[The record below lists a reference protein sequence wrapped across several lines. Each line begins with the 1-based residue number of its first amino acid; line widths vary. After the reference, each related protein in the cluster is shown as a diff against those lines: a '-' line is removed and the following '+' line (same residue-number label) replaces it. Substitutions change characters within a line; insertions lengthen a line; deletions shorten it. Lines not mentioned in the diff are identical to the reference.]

1 MSDSRLS
8 AKKGWIPPIASIV
21 GVFVAIVVMFNAL
34 INSHP
39 TVEAPVQ
46 RQESFSQ
53 VWVSSLGMATEC
65 YTLGRLIDCDIALWE
80 DQIRPEEVVNG
91 SSVIV
96 HHDNRRMKT
105 YVVSA
110 HHVCVNDDLRQ
121 ESVRTG
127 RRGIPIGVRY
137 MWSTSHHLIDIE
149 GQRHDATIFHLD
161 RDNDMCILSSYDI
174 WGRISPVSET
184 DPEIGETVYGISAP
198 EGLFSS
204 HMVPIF
210 RGIYSGRSI
219 GRVPSFNGTGL
230 AMSEIDV
237 HTFTSRPGSS
247 GSGVFNLRG
256 ELIGIVHST
265 VTNVNG
271 VSISSTPQELRD
283 LIAILRSK
291 L

>member
-1 MSDSRLS
+1 M
-8 AKKGWIPPIASIV
+8 
-21 GVFVAIVVMFNAL
+21 
-34 INSHP
+34 
-39 TVEAPVQ
+39 
-46 RQESFSQ
+46 
-53 VWVSSLGMATEC
+53 EC
-65 YTLGRLIDCDIALWE
+65 YTLGRLIDCDSALWE
-80 DQIRPEEVVNG
+80 DQIRLEEIING

-96 HHDNRRMKT
+96 HHDYRRMKT

-121 ESVRTG
+121 ESVRIG
-127 RRGIPIGVRY
+127 RRGIPIGIRY
-137 MWSTSHHLIDIE
+137 LWSTSHRLIDIE

-174 WGRISPVSET
+174 WGRTSPVSET

-219 GRVPSFNGTGL
+219 GRVPSFNGTGR